1 MADTMTPLLAE
12 IRRKTR
18 SSSVIALAKKLSNKF
33 SKNSYHDLQTLQDL
47 AYLLY
52 IYSENEFAERLCGIV
67 LDKKIEHVA
76 HPAEYIKALKYKF
89 LSDRNEIREGEKYLE
104 EIEEMN
110 KDIKVK
116 EMRRN
121 GKFLL
126 EWPIKKDTVKN
137 VLGQLPEIVIME
149 IMISDEGKKKEIQKE
164 IEAIK
169 QYVIEEEKG

>member
-1 MADTMTPLLAE
+1 MADTMTPLLAG

-18 SSSVIALAKKLSNKF
+18 SSSVIALAKKLSNNF
-33 SKNSYHDLQTLQDL
+33 SENSYHALQNLQDL

-76 HPAEYIKALKYKF
+76 HPAEYIKALKYK
-89 LSDRNEIREGEKYLE
+89 LLADRDETQEGEKYLE

-116 EMRRN
+116 E
-121 GKFLL
+121 
-126 EWPIKKDTVKN
+126 IT
-137 VLGQLPEIVIME
+137 
-149 IMISDEGKKKEIQKE
+149 
-164 IEAIK
+164 
-169 QYVIEEEKG
+169 

>member
-1 MADTMTPLLAE
+1 MTDTITPLLAE
-12 IRRKTR
+12 IRRKTH
-18 SSSVIALAKKLSNKF
+18 SLSVIALAKKLSSSF
-33 SKNSYHDLQTLQDL
+33 SKNSYRDLQTLQDL

-76 HPAEYIKALKYKF
+76 HPVEYIKALKYKF
-89 LSDRNEIREGEKYLE
+89 LAERNEIQGGEKYRE
-104 EIEEMN
+104 DIEEMN
-110 KDIKVK
+110 KDLKVK
-116 EMRRN
+116 EMRRS

-137 VLGQLPEIVIME
+137 VLGKIPELVIME
-149 IMISDEGKKKEIQKE
+149 IMNTDEAKKEEIRQE

-169 QYVIEEEKG
+169 EYVIEEEKS